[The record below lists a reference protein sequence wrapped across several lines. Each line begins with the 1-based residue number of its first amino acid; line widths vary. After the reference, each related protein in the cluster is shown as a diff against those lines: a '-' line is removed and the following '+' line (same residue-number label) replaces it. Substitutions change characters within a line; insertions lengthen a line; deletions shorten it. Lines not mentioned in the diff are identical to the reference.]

1 MYSKTEN
8 VCLGNY
14 IEWCSSIL
22 FIERAKALSW
32 QLQSMKEAGLYP
44 IVPVERDWFLDK
56 GRLHLQLMICR
67 HQLLLT
73 PAFKMTAPGRP
84 NRTLPGSCAVR
95 AMAAGTNCH
104 PSTPFCPPSACAV
117 QARSFVS
124 NGLITRGH
132 GGLRD
137 VTALVDREHFHH
149 FPNLFGGMRGYSDRI
164 FEYNRVC
171 SPGFE
176 SAAMFA
182 ERAAQQPVFQADR

>member
-1 MYSKTEN
+1 MAQDR
-8 VCLGNY
+8 LR
-14 IEWCSSIL
+14 
-22 FIERAKALSW
+22 RAKSGSNGIRRHLS
-32 QLQSMKEAGLYP
+32 
-44 IVPVERDWFLDK
+44 
-56 GRLHLQLMICR
+56 RLWR
-67 HQLLLT
+67 HR
-73 PAFKMTAPGRP
+73 ASVRGDGGAGRP